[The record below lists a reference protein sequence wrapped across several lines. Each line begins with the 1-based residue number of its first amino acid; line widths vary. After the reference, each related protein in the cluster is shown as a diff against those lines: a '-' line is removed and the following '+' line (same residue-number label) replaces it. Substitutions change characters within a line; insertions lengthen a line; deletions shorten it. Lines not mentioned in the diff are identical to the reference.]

1 MSMRV
6 TTLMSS
12 RAIVRDLNDG
22 LGRLTELQQRL
33 SSGKQITRPSDDPYG
48 ASRALALRGELAG
61 FEQHQ
66 RNVGDGVGWLNT
78 CDTALGEVSDALA
91 RVRELLVQAGNDAAG
106 PQARSAIA
114 DEIDQLIDGIK
125 QEADVQYGGRYVFSG
140 TATDT
145 APWPLGASD
154 RYAGDSGTI
163 TREIG
168 PQVELPINV
177 DLQGLLGDGQAAR
190 DDRLLHVLR
199 DVADHLRGG
208 TAADADAL
216 RSTDLRRLEASLDT
230 LNGIRADVGARTNR
244 LATAAA
250 RLGSLE
256 VNASQ
261 LLSETEDA
269 DMAQT
274 ITAYTTQQ
282 AAYTAALR
290 AGSNIVQS
298 SLLDFLH

>member
-1 MSMRV
+1 MRV
-6 TTLMSS
+6 TTLMTS
-12 RAIVRDLNDG
+12 RSVVRDLNDG
-22 LGRLTELQQRL
+22 LGRLSDLQRRL

-48 ASRALALRGELAG
+48 TSRALALRGELAG
-61 FEQHQ
+61 LEQHQ
-66 RNVGDGVGWLNT
+66 RTVAEGIGWLNT
-78 CDTALGEVSDALA
+78 SDTALGQVSDSLQ

-106 PQARSAIA
+106 SQARNAIA
-114 DEIDQLIDGIK
+114 DEVDELIDGIK
-125 QEADVQYGGRYVFSG
+125 QEANVQYGGRYVFSG

-145 APWPLGASD
+145 APWPLGGPDS
-154 RYAGDSGTI
+154 YAGDRGTI

-168 PQVELPINV
+168 PQVEIPINI
-177 DLQGLLGDGQAAR
+177 DLQALLGDGQAAR
-190 DDRLLHVLR
+190 DDGLLHVLR
-199 DVADHLRGG
+199 DVSDHLRGG

-216 RSTDLRRLEASLDT
+216 RTTDLRRLDANLDV
-230 LNGIRADVGARTNR
+230 LNGIRAEVGARTNR
-244 LATAAA
+244 LAVAEA

-256 VNASQ
+256 VNASR

-274 ITAYTTQQ
+274 ITDYTTQQ

-298 SLLDFLH
+298 SLLDFLN